1 MAKWLITGGAGF
13 IGSHIAETL
22 VASGEKVRVLDNFFA
37 GKKESLAPIISKIEC
52 IRGDIRDKHSAEKAA
67 KGVDYV
73 LHQAAMRSVP
83 RSVEE
88 PVECTSINVEGTLSM
103 LMASQKAKV
112 KRFVLASSSSVY
124 GDSTL
129 FPQRESHYPLP
140 ISPYA
145 ASKITGEHYCHVFTK
160 TYGLPC
166 VSLRYFNVFGPRQD
180 PKSQYA
186 AVVPR
191 FIIAALKGKPLEV
204 HWDGK
209 QSRDFAYVVNI
220 ARANI
225 EAARSKS
232 LKREVYNVACGEST
246 SLLEI
251 AALLEKFMGT
261 RLKKKFFPRRGGDVR
276 KTWADVSGLKKDL
289 KLGKQVGFEEG
300 LRHTFD
306 YFAENGRWRNY

>member
-1 MAKWLITGGAGF
+1 MAKWLVTGGAGF
-13 IGSHIAETL
+13 IGSHIVETL

-37 GKKESLAPIISKIEC
+37 GKKESLTAILPKIEL
-52 IRGDIRDKHSAEKAA
+52 IQGDIRDGKAA
-67 KGVDYV
+67 AKAAQGVDYV
-73 LHQAAMRSVP
+73 LHQAALRSVP
-83 RSVEE
+83 RSVKEPEE
-88 PVECTSINVEGTLSM
+88 YTSVNVQGTLSM
-103 LMASQKAKV
+103 LLASCKAKV

-145 ASKITGEHYCHVFTK
+145 ASKIAGEHYCHVLTK
-160 TYGLPC
+160 TYGLSC

-191 FIIAALKGKPLEV
+191 FILAALKGQPLEI

-209 QSRDFAYVVNI
+209 QSRDFAYVANI

-225 EAARSKS
+225 EAARSKN
-232 LKREVYNVACGEST
+232 LKREVYNVACGTST
-246 SLLEI
+246 SLLQI
-251 AALLEKFMGT
+251 AALLEKFIGSP
-261 RLKKKFFPRRGGDVR
+261 LKKKFFPRREGDVR
-276 KTWADVSGLKKDL
+276 KTWADISGLCKDL
-289 KLGKQVGFEEG
+289 KLSRQVEFEES
-300 LRHTFD
+300 LKNTFD
-306 YFAENGRWRNY
+306 YFSQGERWRKY

>member
-1 MAKWLITGGAGF
+1 MAKWLVTGGAGF
-13 IGSHIAETL
+13 IGSHIVESL
-22 VASGEKVRVLDNFFA
+22 VAAGEKVKVLDNFYA
-37 GKKESLAPIISKIEC
+37 GKKESLDPVLSKIEL
-52 IRGDIRDKHSAEKAA
+52 IRGDIRDKRSAEKAA

-88 PVECTSINVEGTLSM
+88 PGECTSINVEGTLSM
-103 LMASQKAKV
+103 LLASHKAKV

-124 GDSTL
+124 GDSTI

-145 ASKITGEHYCHVFTK
+145 ASKITGEHYCHVFTQ

-180 PKSQYA
+180 PKSKYA
-186 AVVPR
+186 AVVPK
-191 FIIAALKGKPLEV
+191 FIISALKGQPLSI
-204 HWDGK
+204 HWDGR
-209 QSRDFAYVVNI
+209 QSRDFAYVANI

-225 EAARSKS
+225 AAARSKI
-232 LKREVYNVACGEST
+232 LKREVYNVACGTST

-251 AALLEKFMGT
+251 ASLLEKIMGK
-261 RLKKKFFPRRGGDVR
+261 RLKKNFFPRREGDVR
-276 KTWADVSGLKKDL
+276 KTWADISGLKKDL
-289 KLGKQVGFEEG
+289 KLARQVGFEEG
-300 LRHTFD
+300 LKHTFD
-306 YFAENGRWRNY
+306 YFSENGRWRSC